1 MSGPPEPPPTTTGS
15 RMTSAEPVAVAPG
28 PFESGA
34 TERDVIA
41 AGIDVSVLIPA
52 WDEED
57 AIGGVVAAAL
67 AGCRSAG
74 FAAECLVCV
83 DARTRDATAE
93 RAREAG
99 ARVVVQRGR
108 GLTGAVLQVAAEA
121 RATVC
126 AVLDGDGQ
134 HGGGAIALLAGPVVA
149 GQVDL
154 CIGIRE
160 RRSLRSGFGRG
171 LRGATRYAGAR
182 LLGLAARLATGRSV
196 SDPLTGMFACRRR
209 DLLALGSSPATAP
222 PEGYKLLLG
231 LIVRVPSDR
240 VREIAV
246 PFFPRQGG
254 DSKLGR
260 RVVALT
266 LRQLC
271 GLLISR
277 RAVAN
282 ASRAPS
288 IEGP

>member
-1 MSGPPEPPPTTTGS
+1 MCVSEL
-15 RMTSAEPVAVAPG
+15 
-28 PFESGA
+28 GA
-34 TERDVIA
+34 SERDVIA
-41 AGIDVSVLIPA
+41 ADTDVSILIPA
-52 WDEED
+52 WDEGD
-57 AIGGVVAAAL
+57 AIGSVVAAAL
-67 AGCRSAG
+67 AGCRAAG
-74 FAAECLVCV
+74 LAAECLVCV
-83 DARTRDATAE
+83 HAQTRDATAE

-99 ARVVVQRGR
+99 ARVVVQHGR
-108 GLTGAVLQVAAEA
+108 GLTDAVLQVAAEA
-121 RATVC
+121 RAAVC

-134 HGGGAIALLAGPVVA
+134 HAGGAIALLAGPLVA
-149 GQVDL
+149 DQADL
-154 CIGIRE
+154 CVGNRE

-182 LLGLAARLATGRSV
+182 LLGLAARVATGRTV

-222 PEGYKLLLG
+222 LGGYKLLLG

-240 VREIAV
+240 VREVAV

-260 RVVALT
+260 RVVTLT
-266 LRQLC
+266 LRQLF

-282 ASRAPS
+282 AGRAPS
-288 IEGP
+288 TEGR